1 MEKIDLS
8 IVIPCYNSEKN
19 IEMVIKNIDNVF
31 INRKINYEIVT
42 VNDFSKDNT
51 MEILQKIA
59 SIHKNITV
67 VNLAKNCGQHAALM
81 AGFKYAKGNYIA
93 TCEDDGQTQIEVLP
107 QMIEM
112 LNSDYDIVAPKYTQ
126 RKGRSNA
133 LFRKAGTW
141 MAIKME
147 EIMIEIPKGVA
158 LPIYFVAKKY
168 IIEEILKYDQ
178 PYPYITGLLLRTT
191 HNIGNLD
198 AIQKERLAGNS
209 GYTFKKLMNLWLN
222 GFTSFSIL
230 PLRIATGIGIGSCII
245 GIIMAV
251 ILCLRKIIWNG
262 IIPGYTSII
271 AALLLINGINFLI
284 LGIIGE
290 YIGRIFMSINHTP
303 QYVIKEII
311 RSEEELKL

>member
-19 IEMVIKNIDNVF
+19 IEMVIKNIDSVF

-51 MEILQKIA
+51 MEILQKIV

-230 PLRIATGIGIGSCII
+230 PLRISTGIGIGSCII
-245 GIIMAV
+245 GIFMAI

-262 IIPGYTSII
+262 IIPGYTSIL
-271 AALLLINGINFLI
+271 AALLLINGVNFLI

-311 RSEEELKL
+311 HSDEELKL